1 MNKNNSLF
9 SLLVNHKKNIFFGII
24 GLTMVNGVMLI
35 IPLIIGDVTMEL
47 SAIKSSQNSTD
58 VISKSA
64 FYLLICGIIMAFFRF
79 VWRYFLMGTARRIEK
94 DLRDRYFFKLQ
105 RLPMGFFN
113 THNAGDLM
121 ARGVNDIE
129 TIKMACG
136 FGVVLVYDGVLL
148 LGFIFISMFLI
159 SPEFATYTSIPFIL
173 MAVLIIKY
181 GGAIQNL
188 FLNVQEAFST
198 LTEEAR
204 KIIFSIKA
212 IKSLND
218 QENQIDKFSIKS
230 KSYEFENMQLIKI
243 WAGYQPL
250 ITFFTGISILIL
262 IFMGS
267 NMVYDNKITIGEF
280 SSLMLYLTMLSWPVI
295 AMGMAV
301 DHIKRGSASI
311 SRVREI
317 INEAEE
323 DDESILEDLSQIEKI
338 QFKNTNFSYD
348 SSASLKS
355 LSFVVTRGSSLGI
368 TGKTGSGKSTLL
380 NLILKFDKAENIY
393 INDINVN
400 KIKKSSIRSKILYV
414 PQEPTIFSGT
424 IRENVS
430 FFDKN
435 VKDEKVMKCLLISNF
450 IDDLRNLPNG
460 LDSLVGERGLSL
472 SGGQRQRLCLARA
485 LYQNPDVLMLDDN
498 LASLDVDTELS
509 ILRNLKKHFSD
520 KILIVVSSRIS
531 SVYSF
536 DNILVLDN
544 GEIVQHG
551 SSDYLETTDGLFQ
564 DLIKIQRI
572 LPRES

>member
-24 GLTMVNGVMLI
+24 GLTMVDGIMLI
-35 IPLIIGDVTMEL
+35 IPLIIGDVIMEL
-47 SAIKSSQNSTD
+47 SAIKSLQSSTN
-58 VISKSA
+58 VINKSA
-64 FYLLICGIIMAFFRF
+64 LYLLICGIIMAFFRF

-105 RLPMGFFN
+105 RLPMRFFN

-159 SPEFATYTSIPFIL
+159 SPEFTIYTSVPFIL
-173 MAVLIIKY
+173 MAVLITEY

-212 IKSLND
+212 IKALND
-218 QENQIDKFSIKS
+218 QENQIDKFSVKS

-267 NMVYDNKITIGEF
+267 NMVYDNKITIGDF
-280 SSLMLYLTMLSWPVI
+280 SSLMVYLTMLSWPVI

-301 DHIKRGSASI
+301 DYIRRGNASI
-311 SRVREI
+311 SRVKEI
-317 INEAEE
+317 INEVE
-323 DDESILEDLSQIEKI
+323 DDDELTLEDLSQIQKI
-338 QFKNTNFSYD
+338 EFKNTNFSYN
-348 SSASLKS
+348 SSANLRN

-380 NLILKFDKAENIY
+380 NLILKFDKAKNIY

-400 KIKKSSIRSKILYV
+400 KIKKSSIRSKILCV
-414 PQEPTIFSGT
+414 PQEPIIFSGT
-424 IRENVS
+424 VRENVS
-430 FFDKN
+430 FFDEN
-435 VKDEKVMKCLLISNF
+435 VKDEEVMKCLLTSNF

-485 LYQNPDVLMLDDN
+485 LYQNPDVLILDDN

-509 ILRNLKKHFSD
+509 ILKNLKKHFSD

-531 SVYSF
+531 SIYSF

-544 GEIVQHG
+544 GKIVQHG
-551 SSDYLETTDGLFQ
+551 SSDYLETTDGLFK

-572 LPRES
+572 LPSES

>member
-24 GLTMVNGVMLI
+24 GLTMVDGIMLI
-35 IPLIIGDVTMEL
+35 IPLIIGDVIMEL
-47 SAIKSSQNSTD
+47 SAVKSLQSSTN
-58 VISKSA
+58 VINKSA
-64 FYLLICGIIMAFFRF
+64 LYLLICGTIMAFFRF

-94 DLRDRYFFKLQ
+94 DLRDRYFFRLQ
-105 RLPMGFFN
+105 RLPMRFFN

-159 SPEFATYTSIPFIL
+159 SPEFTIYTSVPFIL
-173 MAVLIIKY
+173 MAVLITKY

-188 FLNVQEAFST
+188 FLNVQEAFSA

-212 IKSLND
+212 IKALND
-218 QENQIDKFSIKS
+218 QENQIDKFSVKS

-267 NMVYDNKITIGEF
+267 NMVYDNKITIGDF
-280 SSLMLYLTMLSWPVI
+280 SSLMVYLTMLSWPVI

-301 DHIKRGSASI
+301 DYIRRGNASI
-311 SRVREI
+311 SRVKEI
-317 INEAEE
+317 INEVE
-323 DDESILEDLSQIEKI
+323 DDDELTLEDLSRIQKIE
-338 QFKNTNFSYD
+338 FKNTNFSYD
-348 SSASLKS
+348 SSTNLRN

-400 KIKKSSIRSKILYV
+400 KIKKSSIRSKILCV

-424 IRENVS
+424 VRENVS

-435 VKDEKVMKCLLISNF
+435 VKDKEVMKCLLTSNF

-485 LYQNPDVLMLDDN
+485 LYQNPDVLILDDN

-509 ILRNLKKHFSD
+509 ILKNLKKYFSD
-520 KILIVVSSRIS
+520 KILISVSSRIS
-531 SVYSF
+531 SIYSF

-544 GEIVQHG
+544 GKIVQHG
-551 SSDYLETTDGLFQ
+551 SSDYLETTDGLFK

-572 LPRES
+572 LPSES

>member
-24 GLTMVNGVMLI
+24 GLTMVNGIMLI

-47 SAIKSSQNSTD
+47 SAIKSSHNSTD
-58 VISKSA
+58 VIRKSA

-317 INEAEE
+317 INEPEE
-323 DDESILEDLSQIEKI
+323 DDESILEDLSQIQKI
-338 QFKNTNFSYD
+338 QFKNS
-348 SSASLKS
+348 
-355 LSFVVTRGSSLGI
+355 
-368 TGKTGSGKSTLL
+368 
-380 NLILKFDKAENIY
+380 
-393 INDINVN
+393 
-400 KIKKSSIRSKILYV
+400 
-414 PQEPTIFSGT
+414 
-424 IRENVS
+424 
-430 FFDKN
+430 
-435 VKDEKVMKCLLISNF
+435 
-450 IDDLRNLPNG
+450 
-460 LDSLVGERGLSL
+460 
-472 SGGQRQRLCLARA
+472 
-485 LYQNPDVLMLDDN
+485 
-498 LASLDVDTELS
+498 
-509 ILRNLKKHFSD
+509 
-520 KILIVVSSRIS
+520 
-531 SVYSF
+531 
-536 DNILVLDN
+536 
-544 GEIVQHG
+544 
-551 SSDYLETTDGLFQ
+551 
-564 DLIKIQRI
+564 
-572 LPRES
+572 

>member
-24 GLTMVNGVMLI
+24 GLTMVNGIMLI

-47 SAIKSSQNSTD
+47 TAIKSSQNSTD
-58 VISKSA
+58 VIRKSA

-317 INEAEE
+317 INEPEE
-323 DDESILEDLSQIEKI
+323 DDEAILEDLSQIQKI

-348 SSASLKS
+348 SSASLQS

-393 INDINVN
+393 INDISANN
-400 KIKKSSIRSKILYV
+400 IIKSSIRSKILYV

-435 VKDEKVMKCLLISNF
+435 VKDEKVMKSLVISNF

-509 ILRNLKKHFSD
+509 ILRNLKKHFSE

-544 GEIVQHG
+544 GKIVQHG
-551 SSDYLETTDGLFQ
+551 SSDHLETTDGLFQ